1 MSFTYAS
8 SKVTKIEYGVFV
20 RKIYPSEVYDLANGY
35 VENDRFRVAMM
46 LDIPI
51 DDYIIT
57 SSTIPPLS
65 IVNTD
70 RIYLING
77 TGSADIDIGTSDIDV
92 GDVSLNRIV
101 LYNNSGESY
110 TGLVT
115 FTDDNSNKYTIK
127 ENEGI
132 IIQYNTVG
140 WVVGSRTFTPIGV
153 CKEQPKIATEKE
165 DSIKTSF
172 GVSILLAE
180 TIIAEASNMEVT
192 KNNYDFLLDLQSGNV
207 DFCLYAHSSN
217 GIASDGMLISKNTG
231 LKDGW
236 VIRDIPIYSS
246 LKVTGNDLNL
256 IDISIDKTAGIGE
269 ATVTAIANYS
279 RDYRQRICLLIPLVL
294 ETLL

>member
-8 SKVTKIEYGVFV
+8 SKVTKIGYGVFV
-20 RKIYPSEVYDLANGY
+20 RKTYPSEVYSLANIY
-35 VENDRFRVAMM
+35 VEDDDFRVAMM

-65 IVNTD
+65 IVNSD

-77 TGSADIDIGTSDIDV
+77 TGSTNIAIGTSDIDV
-92 GDVSLNRIV
+92 DAQSPNRIV

-115 FTDDNSNKYTIK
+115 FTDDSSKKYTIE

-132 IIQYNTVG
+132 IIQYTAIG

-153 CKEQPKIATEKE
+153 CKEQPRIATEKE

-172 GVSILLAE
+172 GVSIPLAE

-192 KNNYDFLLDLQSGNV
+192 KENYDFLLDLQSGNV

-217 GIASDGMLISKNTG
+217 GIVSDGMLISNDTG

-246 LKVTGNDLNL
+246 LKVIGNDLNL
-256 IDISIDKTAGIGE
+256 IDISINKTAGIGE
-269 ATVTAIANYS
+269 ANVTAIADYS
-279 RDYRQRICLLIPLVL
+279 RD
-294 ETLL
+294 